1 MKHLCKPLATALAI
15 LNSPFSILNSSAAV
29 PLEWTAR
36 PGETAPAQFT
46 RHHGETLELR
56 CRFAGFGDQPF
67 SQGADIRLWYQ
78 TNGMSSAW
86 WSVPAQA
93 ASNTLSAVFAPE
105 SDPGADLVRL
115 FFGAPSNVFAS
126 AVLRLTHSP
135 GFAPASLPLPTPV
148 LDFAAV
154 ELRNISALTNGWSFG
169 GEPADYESVS
179 NRAMS
184 AVQPAEMEA
193 AIAAIPAP
201 DYSTNNAVLVATI
214 GAKAPRPDLTPTTN
228 YTAAALASATNNLR
242 SKADLT
248 VYGET
253 TAYTA
258 WTIRRDGVD
267 VTAQVRQPFW
277 NAEEIPGIPVGWD
290 ISSAM
295 LSGEGRLDGGVLTGL
310 TPSATNLEW
319 LAVGGGFFYYSAT
332 RSTYPV
338 LGPTEDRLAT
348 TNQLAVIAELQ
359 AQLAALSNA
368 IAAASGADEWNRPG
382 EWTLG
387 YSAIPISPVL
397 SHSEVVTNADTGV
410 IVSNATVTETQS
422 LAANI
427 YSYQLDE
434 LSMSPAPAVTLSC
447 NAAGASLSG
456 SVLTA
461 STNGTYN
468 VRGTSPD
475 GVTRSVQVP
484 MYVTTLT
491 DQHKSTYIGDT
502 NGSARAVVNDTMW
515 LALMDAANSECATL
529 DYPTDR
535 GANPPGQFT
544 GWRTITPT
552 WAWPGV
558 GNYNPWAIAPKVLVS
573 ASHWIRRPSNPIQL
587 YDSVG
592 GTNFFVSVGYW
603 EHLDTWAR
611 TNGFT
616 DAESRAADRA
626 DICLGGIVE
635 GYVPDA
641 CLPYLADAAE
651 LDALF
656 GGTIDGVM
664 AWHYP
669 RGTTEDTCGTTEQA
683 GNLYTWCIPVLLNV
697 DGPTADT
704 PIHWTGPAYMTD
716 ANDTN
721 VRADIL
727 ALIGKYDANNWWRVR
742 GGDSGRPVF
751 IRWGQYD
758 IPVAE
763 THRTTMGGS
772 IPAAA
777 TIIRAFCAQHGCT
790 PKSLPH

>member
-1 MKHLCKPLATALAI
+1 MKPLCKTLATIVLLLSACCPHAA
-15 LNSPFSILNSSAAV
+15 SAAV

-36 PGETAPAQFT
+36 PGEIAPAQFM

-56 CRFAGFGDQPF
+56 CRFAGFGEPPF

-78 TNGMSSAW
+78 TNGMPSSAW

-115 FFGAPSNVFAS
+115 FFGAPSNAYAS
-126 AVLRLTHSP
+126 AVLRLRPSP
-135 GFAPASLPLPTPV
+135 GAAPNALPPPEGFAEADPV
-148 LDFAAV
+148 FAAW
-154 ELRNISALTNGWSFG
+154 LATDPFSGLA
-169 GEPADYESVS
+169 PADYETVAD
-179 NRAMS
+179 RAMS
-184 AVQPAEMEA
+184 AVQPAEMNA
-193 AIAAIPAP
+193 AIAAIP
-201 DYSTNNAVLVATI
+201 ST
-214 GAKAPRPDLTPTTN
+214 DLTPATN
-228 YTAAALASATNNLR
+228 YTDAALASATINLARSVADRYLPLSGGIVRGNLQIGYAADNYAVGQRFVRVDVGGISIDEISEVQYIDVTGVDDQGREIHTMVPIPKAFSTLVWLQLPTNSGHIARTEDILLPVTTAKEEAFDYTDSAITPATNNLR
-242 SKADLT
+242 SIEA
-248 VYGET
+248 
-253 TAYTA
+253 
-258 WTIRRDGVD
+258 RVD
-267 VTAQVRQPFW
+267 II
-277 NAEEIPGIPVGWD
+277 EE
-290 ISSAM
+290 A
-295 LSGEGRLDGGVLTGL
+295 LD
-310 TPSATNLEW
+310 
-319 LAVGGGFFYYSAT
+319 
-332 RSTYPV
+332 R
-338 LGPTEDRLAT
+338 
-348 TNQLAVIAELQ
+348 
-359 AQLAALSNA
+359 
-368 IAAASGADEWNRPG
+368 EWNRPG
-382 EWTLG
+382 EWELR
-387 YSAIPISPVL
+387 YSASPISPVL
-397 SHSEVVTNADTGV
+397 SRFAVVTNDETGV

-427 YSYQLDE
+427 YSYPLDE
-434 LSMSPAPAVTLSC
+434 LSMSPAPTVTLSC

-456 SVLTA
+456 SVLTVD
-461 STNGTYN
+461 TNGVYT
-468 VRGTSPD
+468 VRGTAPD
-475 GVTRSVQVP
+475 GATRSVQVP

-491 DQHKSTYIGDT
+491 DRHKSTYIADT
-502 NGSARAVVNDTMW
+502 NGSARAVVNDTM
-515 LALMDAANSECATL
+515 LTALEDAATYEHSTL

-558 GNYNPWAIAPKVLVS
+558 GNLNPWAIAPKVLVS
-573 ASHWIRRPSNPIQL
+573 ASHWIRRPPNPIQL

-656 GGTIDGVM
+656 GGTIDGIM

-697 DGPTADT
+697 NGPTADT
-704 PIHWTGPAYMTD
+704 PISWTGPAYMTD
-716 ANDTN
+716 ANDAN

-751 IRWGQYD
+751 IRWGLYD